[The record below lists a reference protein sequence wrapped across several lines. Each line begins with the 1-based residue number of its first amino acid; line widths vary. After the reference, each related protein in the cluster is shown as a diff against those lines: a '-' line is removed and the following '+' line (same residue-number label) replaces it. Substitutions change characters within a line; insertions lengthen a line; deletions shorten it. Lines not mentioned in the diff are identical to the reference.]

1 MAICDRPFA
10 ATAQAKRNNVNGAH
24 VVAAVPCYNTER
36 FIEDVVS
43 QARKC
48 VNQVIV
54 IDDGSRDKT
63 ADLASAAGASVIRH
77 DHNRGYG
84 EAIRSCFKAARAN
97 DADVLVILDGDGQ
110 HTVDDIP
117 FVLEPILSGE
127 ADLVIGSRFLKP
139 NGHSQQAPPS
149 FAMPRYREI
158 GIRVITFL
166 YNFGLELKV
175 SDAQSG
181 FRAYGPKI
189 MNSLNPTEQGMSVSI
204 ETLIQAKWEGAV
216 IKEVPVSCLY
226 LSSKLN
232 SRAARHG
239 LGVAF
244 GVIRL
249 RFLAR
254 LKGIGK
260 KCSRLF
266 QS

>member
-1 MAICDRPFA
+1 VAIYDRPFI
-10 ATAQAKRNNVNGAH
+10 ATAQAKRNNVNRAH
-24 VVAAVPCYNTER
+24 VVVAIPCYNTEQ

-48 VNQVIV
+48 VDQVIV

-97 DADVLVILDGDGQ
+97 GADVLVILDGDGQ
-110 HTVDDIP
+110 HTMDDIP

-139 NGHSQQAPPS
+139 NGHNQQAPPS

-166 YNFGLELKV
+166 YNFGLKSKV

-181 FRAYGPKI
+181 FRAYGPRI
-189 MNSLNPTEQGMSVSI
+189 VNSLNPAELGMNVSI
-204 ETLIQAKWEGAV
+204 ETLIQANRKGAV
-216 IKEVPVSCLY
+216 IKEVPVSCKY
-226 LSSKLN
+226 VSSKLN
-232 SRAARHG
+232 SKAARHG

-254 LKGIGK
+254 LKGIG
-260 KCSRLF
+260 
-266 QS
+266 